1 MKIFLKKHKK
11 DLVGILPV
19 LLCTGIVWIQISVI
33 WIRISLDTDPDADPD
48 QGVKIC
54 VEVKKKLHTK
64 LSWKY

>member
-1 MKIFLKKHKK
+1 MHTK

-19 LLCTGIVWIQISVI
+19 LLCTGIVWIQILVI

-54 VEVKKKLHTK
+54 VEVKKT
-64 LSWKY
+64 SY